1 MTRLALE
8 SRQFCPAPERSRRT
22 STKHV
27 LVSLIW
33 VLLLL
38 APAASAGSIGFY
50 SGTFDPPTQAQLK
63 IIACALGDA
72 SFSPQCRQF
81 GEQISRLVVWVDSES
96 DNDTYASARERVLML
111 RKALSKYEARVEIA
125 AGNAVERENRARAFE
140 AENSDAQAIRFVSDS
155 AYKKLSPPADPNQL
169 WVIIPV
175 DREGNFRPVKTAEA
189 LPANAVI
196 LSHAEAFRGVSAAV
210 LRERINAGTRP
221 LALVSPEVKEVI
233 EKLGLY
239 QEVSADLAKLQRAL
253 FVEGWRNFLKDLN
266 GACPTL
272 LSRQECG
279 GLDVRWRKIPI
290 VTDSRMAAA
299 NEQEPP
305 RLRYRKAQSEDRW
318 AEKFSGTALSLL
330 AGRPEFAKFKP
341 IADDIGARI
350 LQGYPYGK
358 LPHLRR
364 VAIHSAAPGRVPA
377 ARLRP
382 LTCSAPAGTYNM
394 DIGQYVADRFP
405 IAFAEFIRD
414 QLKRGLIS
422 PRDLYVH
429 NRPFADAVDFHQR
442 DGYSEFYFLQT
453 RRGQLH
459 RNIYLAVRRNP
470 AAYRVVLTDV
480 RGFDRRAN
488 VLCQLERAHV
498 FSAFQEV
505 QSTAAPL
512 FVFNPDGIAAKFSP
526 EDILLFGFKGNWTRL
541 LQANQWRRR
550 PLVKEGLDI
559 DVFSHRMLDQK
570 IVVARNVYGDD
581 ANLVLDAFYKKGI
594 RRVLY
599 LGTAGAIADY
609 EIGDVVIPDQFAD
622 GRGLSIDFAANAAQR
637 YEPELAKLLKV
648 HGHEKHGWVQSLF
661 HETKQLLLDWRGQ
674 SVGSLDIE
682 GLHLGRFAANHKE
695 LEVALLL
702 VISDQTLGETTIEE
716 SNAYRDVI
724 DASVD
729 KLQAFFLPRWTKRND
744 GS

>member
-1 MTRLALE
+1 
-8 SRQFCPAPERSRRT
+8 
-22 STKHV
+22 
-27 LVSLIW
+27 
-33 VLLLL
+33 
-38 APAASAGSIGFY
+38 
-50 SGTFDPPTQAQLK
+50 
-63 IIACALGDA
+63 
-72 SFSPQCRQF
+72 
-81 GEQISRLVVWVDSES
+81 
-96 DNDTYASARERVLML
+96 
-111 RKALSKYEARVEIA
+111 
-125 AGNAVERENRARAFE
+125 
-140 AENSDAQAIRFVSDS
+140 
-155 AYKKLSPPADPNQL
+155 
-169 WVIIPV
+169 
-175 DREGNFRPVKTAEA
+175 
-189 LPANAVI
+189 
-196 LSHAEAFRGVSAAV
+196 
-210 LRERINAGTRP
+210 
-221 LALVSPEVKEVI
+221 
-233 EKLGLY
+233 
-239 QEVSADLAKLQRAL
+239 
-253 FVEGWRNFLKDLN
+253 
-266 GACPTL
+266 
-272 LSRQECG
+272 
-279 GLDVRWRKIPI
+279 VRWREIPI
-290 VTDSRMAAA
+290 VLNSRMAG
-299 NEQEPP
+299 QHEPELP
-305 RLRYRKAQSEDRW
+305 RLIYRQSQSEDRW
-318 AEKFSGTALSLL
+318 AEKFSGAALSFLR
-330 AGRPEFAKFKP
+330 GRPEFAKFKP

-364 VAIHSAAPGRVPA
+364 VAIRGAARARAPG

-382 LTCSAPAGTYNM
+382 LTCSASPGAYNM
-394 DIGQYVADRFP
+394 DISQYVADRFP
-405 IAFAEFIRD
+405 VAFAEFVRD

-429 NRPFADAVDFHQR
+429 NRPFADAVDFHKR

-470 AAYRVVLTDV
+470 VAYRVVLTDV

-488 VLCQLERAHV
+488 VLCQLERARV

-512 FVFNPDGIAAKFSP
+512 FVFNSDGMAAKFAP
-526 EDILLFGFKGNWTRL
+526 GDILLFGFKGNWTRM
-541 LQANQWRRR
+541 LQAKQWRRE

-559 DVFSHRMLDQK
+559 DVFSHPILGQK

-609 EIGDVVIPDQFAD
+609 EIGDVVIPDQFVD
-622 GRGLSIDFAANAAQR
+622 GRGVSIDFAANAAQH
-637 YEPELAKLLKV
+637 YEPELASVLKV

-661 HETKQLLLDWRGQ
+661 YETKQLLLDWRGQ

-682 GLHLGRFAANHKE
+682 GLHLGRFAGNHKD
-695 LEVALLL
+695 LEMALLL

-729 KLQAFFLPRWTKRND
+729 KLQAFFLSRWIGPKD
-744 GS
+744 GN

>member
-1 MTRLALE
+1 MTVKPVPLISLLAI
-8 SRQFCPAPERSRRT
+8 
-22 STKHV
+22 
-27 LVSLIW
+27 LIF
-33 VLLLL
+33 L

-50 SGTFDPPTQAQLK
+50 SGTFDPPTQGQLK
-63 IIACALGDA
+63 IVACALGDGA
-72 SFSPQCRQF
+72 SPPQCREF
-81 GEQISRLVVWVDSES
+81 GKQISRLIIWVDGE
-96 DNDTYASARERVLML
+96 NETYASARERVLML
-111 RKALSKYEARVEIA
+111 KKALSKYGERVEIL
-125 AGNAVERENRARAFE
+125 AGTAVERESRGRAFE
-140 AENSDAQAIRFVSDS
+140 AETSGERTIRFVSDS
-155 AYKKLSPPADPNQL
+155 AYKALSASTGPNQR
-169 WVIIPV
+169 WVIIPI
-175 DREGNFRPVKTAEA
+175 DGEGNFRPAKTDRF
-189 LPANAVI
+189 LPANAAI
-196 LSHAEAFRGVSAAV
+196 LSHAEAFRSLSAAG
-210 LRERINAGTRP
+210 LRERINAGRTT
-221 LALVSPEVKEVI
+221 AGFVSPEVKEVI
-233 EKLGLY
+233 ETLGLY
-239 QEVSADLAKLQRAL
+239 QGVGADLAMLQRAL
-253 FVEGWRNFLKDLN
+253 FKEGWRDFLKDLN
-266 GACPTL
+266 AACPTVL
-272 LSRQECG
+272 DRQECA
-279 GLDVRWRKIPI
+279 GLDLRWREIPI
-290 VTDSRMAAA
+290 VLNGRMAGQNAP
-299 NEQEPP
+299 EPA
-305 RLRYRKAQSEDRW
+305 RLTYRETQSEDRW
-318 AEKFSGTALSLL
+318 AERFSGTALSFLR
-330 AGRPEFAKFKP
+330 GRPEFGKFKP
-341 IADDIGARI
+341 IADDIGARVF
-350 LQGYPYGK
+350 QGYPYGK

-364 VAIHSAAPGRVPA
+364 AAIRSAARARAPG

-382 LTCSAPAGTYNM
+382 LTCSASPGTYNM

-405 IAFAEFIRD
+405 IAFAQFIRE
-414 QLKRGLIS
+414 QIRRGLIS
-422 PRDLYVH
+422 PRGLYVH
-429 NRPFADAVDFHQR
+429 NRPFTDAVDFHKR

-459 RNIYLAVRRNP
+459 RNIYLAVKRNP

-512 FVFNPDGIAAKFSP
+512 FVFNSDGVAAKFTP
-526 EDILLFGFKGNWTRL
+526 EDVLLFGFKGNWTRL
-541 LQANQWRRR
+541 LQANQWRRQ

-559 DVFSHRMLDQK
+559 DLFNHRVRGQK

-609 EIGDVVIPDQFAD
+609 EIGDVVIPDQFVD
-622 GRGLSIDFAANAAQR
+622 GRGVSIDFSANAAHG
-637 YEPELAKLLKV
+637 YEPELASLLKL

-682 GLHLGRFAANHKE
+682 GLHLGRFAGNHKD
-695 LEVALLL
+695 LEMALVL

-724 DASVD
+724 DESVD
-729 KLQAFFLPRWTKRND
+729 KLQAFFLPRWIGKD